1 MKKTTLVLIGLV
13 WLFLSM
19 VITNFILPVVRSHSN
34 KRDTVTEKIVYSDS
48 YTEELREEVIRQL
61 YGSREQYA
69 KEHTGSRSEYVN
81 KEASMAGKL
90 VIDEERMQAVYDSK
104 LQEFDDMIDSE
115 KVDLLVKE
123 KQEQLVES
131 KIYKDVYKKADHTSR
146 EMMYWNSG
154 GKYFAMVELF
164 FMILYVVYIKV
175 KKNK

>member
-1 MKKTTLVLIGLV
+1 MKKTTYILIGFIF
-13 WLFLSM
+13 LFTM
-19 VITNFILPVVRSHSN
+19 TVITTFVLPVIDSHSN
-34 KRDTVTEKIVYSDS
+34 KKDPVTEKIVYSDS
-48 YTEELREEVIRQL
+48 YTQGLREEAIRQL

-69 KEHTGSRSEYVN
+69 KEHTGSRSEYVD

-90 VIDEERMQAVYDSK
+90 VIDEECMQAVYNSK
-104 LQEFDDMIDSE
+104 LQEFDDMIDSV

-131 KIYKDVYKKADHTSR
+131 KIYKDVYKKSDHTSR

-164 FMILYVVYIKV
+164 FMILYVIYIKV
-175 KKNK
+175 KKNQ